1 LVWQVCLFIRLL
13 LQHIFRSL
21 VSSCSKRIPTT
32 QSKFVGRDP
41 NTRLLTLNRNYLKKA
56 LTIAELRS
64 PNRDDGPIARIL
76 WTQAKVLESDTFGKY
91 QEEAATL
98 RRRAAAAQ
106 QELLAAGEGGDIP
119 ILNADYADRDLEEAS
134 YDALVPL
141 FYR

>member
-1 LVWQVCLFIRLL
+1 LVWQVCLFIRLP
-13 LQHIFRSL
+13 LQHIIQSP
-21 VSSCSKRIPTT
+21 VSSWSKRISKT
-32 QSKFVGRDP
+32 QGKFVVWDP
-41 NTRLLTLNRNYLKKA
+41 NARLLTLNRNYLKKA

-106 QELLAAGEGGDIP
+106 QELLAAGEGGEIP
-119 ILNADYADRDLEEAS
+119 ILDDDYADRDLEEAS